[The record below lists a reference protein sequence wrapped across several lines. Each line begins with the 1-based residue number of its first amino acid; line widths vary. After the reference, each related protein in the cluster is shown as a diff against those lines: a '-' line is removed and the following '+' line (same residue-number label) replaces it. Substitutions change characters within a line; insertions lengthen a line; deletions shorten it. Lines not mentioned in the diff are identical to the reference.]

1 MTNSSSRSDL
11 AFTPSVKAEQEK
23 RGSRNAYARMTER
36 HDWSNKVGGG
46 LAEFIQARDSFY
58 LATATAEGQPYIQ
71 HKGGPTGFLR
81 ILGPSELGFAD
92 FSGNQQYISLGNLA
106 ENDKAY
112 IFLMDYENQRR
123 VKIWG
128 RVRMVEGDEELLEK
142 LTHPEYAA
150 QPERAILFTIEAW
163 SANCNQHIPRKYG
176 EDTVARAMQ
185 NLTERI
191 STLENEAAELRAA
204 LAEAKKTNA

>member
-1 MTNSSSRSDL
+1 MTQYRADI

-23 RGSRNAYARMTER
+23 RGSRRAYARATER
-36 HDWSNKVGGG
+36 HDWPNTVTGG
-46 LAEFIQARDSFY
+46 LDEFIQARDSFY
-58 LATATAEGQPYIQ
+58 LATANAEGQPYIQ
-71 HKGGPTGFLR
+71 HKGGPKGFLR

-92 FSGNQQYISLGNLA
+92 FPGNQQYISLGNLA
-106 ENDKAY
+106 DSDKAY

-128 RVRMVEGDEELLEK
+128 RIRMVEGDEELLEK
-142 LTHPEYAA
+142 LTHPDYPA

-176 EDTVARAMQ
+176 EETVARAMRS
-185 NLTERI
+185 LTDRI
-191 STLENEAAELRAA
+191 TELENETTQLRAA
-204 LAEAKKTNA
+204 LAEAKKVSA